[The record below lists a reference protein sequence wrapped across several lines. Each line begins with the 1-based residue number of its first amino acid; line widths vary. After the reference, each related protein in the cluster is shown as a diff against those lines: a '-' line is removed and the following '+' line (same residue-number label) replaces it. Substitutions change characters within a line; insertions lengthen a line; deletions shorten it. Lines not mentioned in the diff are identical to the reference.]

1 MDTQVSSI
9 WLNKGCRYGD
19 EKGASEMIFS
29 YGFLERDVVDARQL
43 FLDLDIPDDD
53 PLKPAKKAVCN
64 AAPGFRLFTPSG
76 SSTDWESPFVWW
88 ACINEEDG
96 LEFRV
101 LQLNDG
107 GRELKAAWKGNDVE
121 SSEQLQDM
129 LKKDSLWHVF
139 LLRAVVTLQERVS
152 SQLCQLQASEGYVQ
166 GWFER
171 SGNPRI
177 RVSVRDMATK
187 LRNLEMNHLGK
198 GFRDLE
204 AKVRIAKG
212 KRK

>member
-1 MDTQVSSI
+1 M
-9 WLNKGCRYGD
+9 CRYGD

-53 PLKPAKKAVCN
+53 PLKSAKKAVCD
-64 AAPGFRLFTPSG
+64 AAPGFRLFTPLY
-76 SSTDWESPFVWW
+76 STSIDWESPFIWW
-88 ACINEEDG
+88 CCINEEDG

-107 GRELKAAWKGNDVE
+107 GRELKAAWKGNDIE
-121 SSEQLQDM
+121 SSEQLLDM

-139 LLRAVVTLQERVS
+139 LLRAVVTLQDRVT
-152 SQLCQLQASEGYVQ
+152 SQLAQLQASEEYVRELCGRAGYPV
-166 GWFER
+166 
-171 SGNPRI
+171 I
-177 RVSVRDMATK
+177 RASVRDIAIK
-187 LRNLEMNHLGK
+187 LRDLEADFLGK

-204 AKVRIAKG
+204 AMVRITRRILQLLKEESPPFV
-212 KRK
+212 